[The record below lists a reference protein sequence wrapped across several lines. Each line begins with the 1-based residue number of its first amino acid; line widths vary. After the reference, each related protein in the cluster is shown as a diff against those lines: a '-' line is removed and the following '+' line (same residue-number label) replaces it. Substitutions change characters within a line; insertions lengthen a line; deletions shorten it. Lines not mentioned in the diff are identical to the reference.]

1 MANRVVDLYIIYQII
16 KRIGT
21 PFEDTDAFKA
31 GLIDA
36 KGKKLRK
43 ATSSEDKKALT
54 YFDRFVFNIK
64 RLLSRVGLD
73 SKMSNYAAALFMLKE
88 SQKGTLPTDEEMIE
102 GIKQEIKYLKENS
115 NISYKEMFLE
125 DAPAMSTGA
134 AVAGTGDDPVHWK
147 KRRRG
152 RPRVNGK
159 MIDGVAYIKRM
170 NKKRAEEARKTN
182 EV

>member
-1 MANRVVDLYIIYQII
+1 MANKAVDLYIIYQII

-21 PFEDTDAFKA
+21 PFEESEAFKA
-31 GLIDA
+31 GLIDK

-43 ATSSEDKKALT
+43 ASSSEDKKALT

-88 SQKGTLPTDEEMIE
+88 SQTGTIPSDELIIE
-102 GIKQEIKYLKENS
+102 GINREMQYLKENS
-115 NISYKEMFLE
+115 DISYKEMFHE
-125 DAPAMSTGA
+125 DAPAMATGA

-147 KRRRG
+147 KKRRG
-152 RPRVNGK
+152 RPRVSGK
-159 MIDGVAYIKRM
+159 LIDGVAYIKRM
-170 NKKRAEEARKTN
+170 NKKRAESVRKIN
-182 EV
+182 GV